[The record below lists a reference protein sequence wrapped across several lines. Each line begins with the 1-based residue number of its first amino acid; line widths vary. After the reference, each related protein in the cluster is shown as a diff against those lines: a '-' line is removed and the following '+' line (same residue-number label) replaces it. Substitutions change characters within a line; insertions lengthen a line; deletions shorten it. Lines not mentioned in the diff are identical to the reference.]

1 MSEISAGV
9 PMNEPTAPAVIPEE
23 NKYLDFKTNYS
34 QTLLYRHPLNM
45 NTSLL
50 WRVCFVPGERRLFTF
65 NTDTFYGPLSV
76 GINGVWLYVQYISR
90 WLAPHPLPMRA
101 SLYNNMQVQLNL
113 HM

>member
-1 MSEISAGV
+1 MSFESPVYSKNSSTTAGVEKCLYLPSDVILMSEISAGV

-34 QTLLYRHPLNM
+34 QSLLYGHPLNM

-50 WRVCFVPGERRLFTF
+50 WRVCFVPGERRPFTF

-76 GINGVWLYVQYISR
+76 GINGV
-90 WLAPHPLPMRA
+90 
-101 SLYNNMQVQLNL
+101 
-113 HM
+113 